1 LLIFLLSFLFIDS
14 YSQINTFGNTT
25 EIKKDWFF
33 ALRLI
38 PDLNG
43 GLIQTAIVK
52 EKDDG
57 KYEILYTPTNQWLRE
72 IVGLE
77 TSKANPD
84 KENLIKKYNVFEIP
98 GNVNNEFIN
107 DYTTDKLKVIIN
119 NLWRIKYSEY
129 PFYNPALNQE
139 KGWAKNPDD
148 KITWMPSESQLQLLK
163 PYGIENL
170 SDFFIGEHLFDFLKD
185 VTNRDW
191 QNRYI
196 QSAGVYHQN

>member
-1 LLIFLLSFLFIDS
+1 MLSFLFI
-14 YSQINTFGNTT
+14 YNYAQINTFGNTT
-25 EIKKDWFF
+25 EVKKDWFF

-38 PDLNG
+38 PNLNG
-43 GLIQTAIVK
+43 GLVQTAIVK
-52 EKDDG
+52 ENG
-57 KYEILYTPTNQWLRE
+57 ESQNEVLYIPINQWLRE

-77 TSKANPD
+77 ISKANPD

-98 GNVNNEFIN
+98 GNVQSTLMK
-107 DYTTDKLKVIIN
+107 DYTTEKLKVIIN
-119 NLWRIKYSEY
+119 NLWKIKYSEY

-148 KITWMPSESQLQLLK
+148 KVTWMPSDSQLQLLK
-163 PYGIENL
+163 PYGIENF
-170 SDFFIGEHLFDFLKD
+170 SNFFIGEHLFDFLKD

-196 QSAGVYHQN
+196 QSAGVYHRN